1 VETLQADRG
10 PSKWCAILCGIGSLI
25 ATYGALT
32 SIGKASEVAS
42 ASAIGAVLGF
52 CSLRAW
58 DRMRRPVLA
67 FAGDVV
73 RWRRWPLPDS
83 VVEWSDVRYV
93 QFAVERGWTGVGSQT
108 LTIYPTTGKPRRLPA
123 ALSIEPVLGLGPR
136 GSIDDLGERARRAGA
151 DVSWLQLPKTPLR
164 RSVVRPFERR
174 VVANAPRRRAQ
185 AALIAAVWVFFSVV
199 LTGLGQALTP
209 GRVLAA
215 LCVGLVFALLVLQG
229 RWVVDGDVL
238 RGPMRARLA
247 LAQATDASVSRGRDG
262 HAFLQIEGPVDKVR
276 IPVAWLPLRIEHFL
290 RDIGLQPSQRFA
302 SERTLG
308 E

>member
-1 VETLQADRG
+1 M
-10 PSKWCAILCGIGSLI
+10 
-25 ATYGALT
+25 
-32 SIGKASEVAS
+32 AS

-67 FAGDVV
+67 FGGDVV
-73 RWRRWPLPDS
+73 RWRRWPLPDT
-83 VVEWSDVRYV
+83 VVDWNDVRYV
-93 QFAVERGWTGVGSQT
+93 QFAVERGRGGVGFEI
-108 LTIYPTTGKPRRLPA
+108 LTIYPITGKPRKLPA

-174 VVANAPRRRAQ
+174 VVAYAPRRRAQ
-185 AALIAAVWVFFSVV
+185 AALIAAVWLFFSVV

-238 RGPMRARLA
+238 GGPKRRGSPSLRRPTRPSRAAETGTR
-247 LAQATDASVSRGRDG
+247 SSRSRAPWTRCESRWPGCRSG
-262 HAFLQIEGPVDKVR
+262 SSTSSAISAFSHRNDR
-276 IPVAWLPLRIEHFL
+276 
-290 RDIGLQPSQRFA
+290 

>member
-1 VETLQADRG
+1 
-10 PSKWCAILCGIGSLI
+10 
-25 ATYGALT
+25 
-32 SIGKASEVAS
+32 
-42 ASAIGAVLGF
+42 
-52 CSLRAW
+52 
-58 DRMRRPVLA
+58 MRRPVLA
-67 FAGDVV
+67 FGGDVV
-73 RWRRWPLPDS
+73 RWRRWPLPDT
-83 VVEWSDVRYV
+83 VVDWNDVRYV
-93 QFAVERGWTGVGSQT
+93 QFAVERGRGGVGFEI
-108 LTIYPTTGKPRRLPA
+108 LTIYPITGKPRRLPA

-174 VVANAPRRRAQ
+174 VVAHAPRRRAQ
-185 AALIAAVWVFFSVV
+185 AALIAAVWLFFSVV

-229 RWVVDGDVL
+229 RWMVDGDVL
-238 RGPMRARLA
+238 RGPKMARLA

-290 RDIGLQPSQRFA
+290 RDMGLQPSQRLA